1 MGWWRLR
8 SRTTASCATMSL
20 IRPKIRSLL
29 PCMIR
34 LSYMSSSLLPSI
46 SHEQISFAF
55 YIINLISLLQISLL
69 QNHVSFPLY
78 ITNLSYIIRFLLPL
92 CVSTHCMY
100 VSICVY
106 TCTFYNM
113 WMVILH
119 ARATICGWLFYMH
132 AHTHDSLLYVYVL
145 LPISVTVTNK
155 IYIRVP
161 YVSDT

>member
-1 MGWWRLR
+1 M
-8 SRTTASCATMSL
+8 
-20 IRPKIRSLL
+20 
-29 PCMIR
+29 
-34 LSYMSSSLLPSI
+34 PSI
-46 SHEQISFAF
+46 SHEQISSAF

-155 IYIRVP
+155 DLCTCSLCQRYLLIRSTYVFPMSAILTNQIYIRVP
-161 YVSDT
+161 YVSDTY